1 MDISLVLTRK
11 YSECLWELH
20 GFEYDG
26 LVWLDPTEKP
36 TQEELESQY
45 AQVLYEIEYKKVEDA
60 RRAAYSQNTDPLFFS
75 YQRGEATKEE
85 WEAAIQEIKLAHPYP
100 EIIE

>member
-26 LVWLDPTEKP
+26 LVWLDESEKP

-45 AQVLYEIEYKKVEDA
+45 AQVVYEIEYKRVEDV
-60 RRAAYSQNTDPLFFS
+60 RRAEYTATTDPIFFS

-85 WEAAIQEIKLAHPYP
+85 WEQAVQKIKTDNPYP
-100 EIIE
+100 EII